1 MPRSTTMRDAQ
12 CMMHN
17 AGARGAVAG
26 GFQRAGHTHEGF
38 IGVCRW
44 VLRGDRYAEGFSEDF
59 PEGFSTD
66 SSAFF
71 SPSAVTRFRGTCVV
85 HT

>member
-1 MPRSTTMRDAQ
+1 MPRSTTLRDAL

-26 GFQRAGHTHEGF
+26 GFQRAARTLDGF

-44 VLRGDRYAEGFSEDF
+44 VLRGDRYAEGFSEGF
-59 PEGFSTD
+59 PEDFSVD

-71 SPSAVTRFRGTCVV
+71 SLSAVTRFRGTCVV